1 MGRPAEKWPTYALE
15 NLEDSLYKLK
25 QLEEKAEQ
33 VQDAIVL
40 GDDLLALRELS
51 DVRVLAL
58 ECVEN
63 LVRSRIGKYKQQ
75 EKATRSSQTERSS
88 WNKPTADQTAQAVA
102 QVVATRRP

>member
-15 NLEDSLYKLK
+15 NLEDSLYRLK
-25 QLEEKAEQ
+25 ELERKASA

-40 GDDLLALRELS
+40 GDVPAALRDLS

-75 EKATRSSQTERSS
+75 EKASQKWNRSTEE
-88 WNKPTADQTAQAVA
+88 KAAQAVN
-102 QVVATRRP
+102 QVMATRRP

>member
-15 NLEDSLYKLK
+15 NLEDSLFKLK
-25 QLEEKAEQ
+25 QLEKKASV

-40 GDDLLALRELS
+40 GDDTVALRELS

-75 EKATRSSQTERSS
+75 EKVSR
-88 WNKPTADQTAQAVA
+88 WNKPTTDQATQAVA
-102 QVVATRRP
+102 QVMATRRP

>member
-15 NLEDSLYKLK
+15 NLEDSLFKLK
-25 QLEEKAEQ
+25 QLEKKASE

-40 GDDLLALRELS
+40 GNDATALRELS

-75 EKATRSSQTERSS
+75 EKAPRWSKSTDDRAT
-88 WNKPTADQTAQAVA
+88 QAVA
-102 QVVATRRP
+102 QVAAIRRP